1 MKSAKNLLLNN
12 EQKHPFPDYQSS
24 HTPSTDTENII
35 SSSIIIIILSYPLEI
50 RDEKSRLNS
59 TSFKNI
65 SSLKQKSHS

>member
-1 MKSAKNLLLNN
+1 MNRNIRFQIIRVLVQLIPKILFLLR
-12 EQKHPFPDYQSS
+12 
-24 HTPSTDTENII
+24 
-35 SSSIIIIILSYPLEI
+35 IIIIILSYPLEI